1 MVTKQLTNADVKR
14 LDLMLAAELV
24 SIASRYESDVS
35 IRYEG
40 GRVHMGSLIGVLA
53 VATLPGDEF
62 VLEVHG
68 VDEEQAMKAVLHVMG
83 A

>member
-1 MVTKQLTNADVKR
+1 MVTRQLTNQQVKG
-14 LDLMLAAELV
+14 LDLRLAAELV

-35 IRYEG
+35 IRYEA
-40 GRVHMGSLIGVLA
+40 GRVHVGSLIGALA

-68 VDEEQAMKAVLHVMG
+68 ADEQQAMKAVLN
-83 A
+83 ALEA

>member
-1 MVTKQLTNADVKR
+1 MVTKQLSNEHVKR

-24 SIASRYESDVS
+24 SIASRYASDVS
-35 IRYEG
+35 IRYEE

-62 VLEVHG
+62 VLEANG
-68 VDEEQAMKAVLHVMG
+68 VDEEAAMKAVLR
-83 A
+83 ALDA